1 MTLSLCLLNSGGK
14 IIINWSNFVW
24 IHININLT
32 DRTWLQNTFDIM
44 MVLILMYQPFLRD
57 QWTDPVY
64 LKFFNRNAL
73 IMSLNL
79 LHKNQMIES
88 NDLPWS
94 QCAGTA
100 VLGRHNWI
108 KACKIPKS
116 SVNVL
121 LPGTEQLGPSINALL
136 IINVAKK
143 CKNS

>member
-1 MTLSLCLLNSGGK
+1 MDPYQYQFDWQDLTTEHFWYYDGSY
-14 IIINWSNFVW
+14 INVS
-24 IHININLT
+24 
-32 DRTWLQNTFDIM
+32 
-44 MVLILMYQPFLRD
+44 FLRD

-100 VLGRHNWI
+100 VLGRN
-108 KACKIPKS
+108 
-116 SVNVL
+116 N
-121 LPGTEQLGPSINALL
+121 
-136 IINVAKK
+136 
-143 CKNS
+143 

>member
-1 MTLSLCLLNSGGK
+1 MDPYQYQFDWQDLTTEHFWYYDGSY
-14 IIINWSNFVW
+14 INVS
-24 IHININLT
+24 
-32 DRTWLQNTFDIM
+32 
-44 MVLILMYQPFLRD
+44 FLRD

-108 KACKIPKS
+108 KDCKIPKS